1 MKVKLSPSLMCIDL
15 LNIENEIKILNMKAN
30 EYHVDIIDWHYCKNM
45 SLAPCFM
52 EQISKITDIPM
63 DAHLYVDNI
72 DMDLIELCCQSGA
85 KILTMPP

>member
-45 SLAPCFM
+45 SLAP
-52 EQISKITDIPM
+52 
-63 DAHLYVDNI
+63 
-72 DMDLIELCCQSGA
+72 
-85 KILTMPP
+85 